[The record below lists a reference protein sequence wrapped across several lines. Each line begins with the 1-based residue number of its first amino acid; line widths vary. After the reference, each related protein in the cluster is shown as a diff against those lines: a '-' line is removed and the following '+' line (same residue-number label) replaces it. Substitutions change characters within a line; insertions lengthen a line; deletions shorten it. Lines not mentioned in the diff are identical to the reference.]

1 MASPRKYYGS
11 TMKFFKIKLGYV
23 VLLLVA
29 LSIPSTLLLV
39 KQQQITTQ
47 QASGPNDSE
56 KIVNGLEVTNE
67 EINQRIK
74 DEYGDSYQK
83 YVNDA
88 AIISQTK
95 NQLLKEKVI
104 QKEATRQNITISQTT
119 INNALKEENRQDTY
133 YNRTAIYNRLLEE
146 AVKQAVISWRK
157 IDAVTVFRNPLA
169 SNYTVLLNDAK
180 NKLGQMREVI
190 LNGSS
195 IESAYNQINT
205 PKDNSLILQQEVLVT
220 KNSGWIKALYEP
232 LFQLKNGDISEVVD
246 SESGSLILAK
256 IIDANDTPYDNFDSW
271 YENQV
276 K

>member
-1 MASPRKYYGS
+1 
-11 TMKFFKIKLGYV
+11 MKFFKIKLGYV